1 MKAGGDAGLLSGS
14 VGARGGGSRTWTDS
28 DIGIASEDRSRIMG
42 SLQQTSDSR
51 NWSSTRDEFVRSVS
65 TSSSSSISST
75 ATGMNASLTEAQSY
89 SREARRAEELANRLE
104 TQASF
109 FEGNSAAGSLN
120 LSQAYREW
128 GLAEM
133 ERNRDF
139 YGSSRFDEVAFQ
151 LSPEGQ
157 ALQAKFIESYA
168 EQLRDGIEE
177 RLVLT
182 PGQAV
187 SRPNVS
193 DAEAVRSRAAV
204 GGNTPSTAPQLNA
217 SGMRDEIERVQ
228 SAGRQRIDEQRD
240 RLDAVTKE
248 ARGASAEA
256 ADEVKEW

>member
-1 MKAGGDAGLLSGS
+1 
-14 VGARGGGSRTWTDS
+14 
-28 DIGIASEDRSRIMG
+28 MG
-42 SLQQTSDSR
+42 SLQQMSDSR

-128 GLAEM
+128 GLAEI

-139 YGSSRFDEVAFQ
+139 YRSARFDDVAFQ

-168 EQLRDGIEE
+168 EQLRDGIED
-177 RLVLT
+177 RLVLQ

-187 SRPNVS
+187 SRPNVN
-193 DAEAVRSRAAV
+193 DAEAIRGRASV
-204 GGNTPSTAPQLNA
+204 EGSIPSALPQVNA
-217 SGMRDEIERVQ
+217 SGIRDEIERVQ
-228 SAGRQRIDEQRD
+228 SAGLQRIDAQRD
-240 RLDAVTKE
+240 RLNAVTKD

-256 ADEVKEW
+256 ADKVKEW